1 MLPIRTSPRYE
12 MLFGKGEFNCTL
24 LIGPD
29 PIGGNFDYQVF
40 LEARRKL
47 KLIDLKMTVNE
58 RGLEVYEKIFD
69 FNGSSIKARIQLVLG
84 RNYHGDVQELW
95 REALAN
101 DGLIYL
107 KTHAGYG
114 RHISL
119 SDDVRYFTEYLKKG
133 SDQTHKKPYRLFYLD
148 CCKSEIYYQD
158 VLRDYA
164 GDDTDLILNK
174 WFCDFQIIGPVVVL
188 IDELTKGSDFTTIVS
203 EMNYKYGVPH
213 IDPDDDPADLMLDR
227 KMITYCISKG

>member
-1 MLPIRTSPRYE
+1 MPPIRKSPRYE
-12 MLFGKGEFNCTL
+12 LLFCDGKFNATL

-29 PIGGNFDYQVF
+29 PLGGNFDYQVF

-47 KLIDLKMTVNE
+47 KLIGLKMRDSK
-58 RGLEVYEKIFD
+58 RGIEEYEKIFD
-69 FNGSSIKARIQLVLG
+69 HNGSTVKARIRLVHG
-84 RNYHGDVQELW
+84 KNYHGDLQELW
-95 REALAN
+95 RKALAN
-101 DGLIYL
+101 DDLIYL

-119 SDDVRYFTEYLKKG
+119 SDDVRYFTEFLKKG
-133 SDQTHKKPYRLFYLD
+133 SDHSRKKTYRLFYLD
-148 CCKSEIYYQD
+148 CCKSKMYYED

-188 IDELTKGSDFTTIVS
+188 IDELMKGSDFPTIVS
-203 EMNYKYGVPH
+203 EMNNEYGVPH
-213 IDPDDDPADLMLDR
+213 VDPDDDPADLLLDR
-227 KMITYCISKG
+227 KMITYCISQH